1 MYYPAGSVRLR
12 GGTLWV
18 APPQRHQT
26 GLPGAS
32 GWYCEGYSGLG
43 LRGLMGDPGGG
54 KRWAV
59 KSGGHNR
66 DIKRPQPGAAGAE
79 TWGRCNQNGSASGD
93 ARLLAVGNRNRVIG
107 AVMARRNWAR
117 AAAWALVARM
127 AVDSSPAAM
136 ARPAI
141 KSSR

>member
-66 DIKRPQPGAAGAE
+66 DIKRPQPGAAGAVGMGPVQSE
-79 TWGRCNQNGSASGD
+79 RQRIRGCAAAGGGQSKPRDWGGDGSAELGQGCS
-93 ARLLAVGNRNRVIG
+93 VGLGG
-107 AVMARRNWAR
+107 AYGG
-117 AAAWALVARM
+117 
-127 AVDSSPAAM
+127 
-136 ARPAI
+136 
-141 KSSR
+141 